1 MGRSAGQLKF
11 GSVGPYSLAYE
22 KDEHAGVIQQICS
35 SMMAAENWIN
45 QNRPADAIPFL
56 NQAESLYGSLTQDA
70 GYRACCEQ
78 INNTRYN
85 PVKAE
90 ADRRLRLAQQ
100 QSQQTERN
108 AAFSQGIQSMVGNTQ
123 AQVEAIRARNQ
134 AYMLPQMSMQ
144 SGGDSNLMLILGI
157 GGGVF
162 ALILIILLLR
172 R

>member
-1 MGRSAGQLKF
+1 MGKSAGQLKF

-22 KDEHAGVIQQICS
+22 KDEHAGIIQQICS

-78 INNTRYN
+78 LNNTRYN

-100 QSQQTERN
+100 QSQQAERN
-108 AAFSQGIQSMVGNTQ
+108 AAFSQGIQALTSGTQ
-123 AQVEAIRARNQ
+123 AQADAARARSQ
-134 AYMLPQMSMQ
+134 AYQPIMYQPPAS
-144 SGGDSNLMLILGI
+144 DSNLMLILGV

-162 ALILIILLLR
+162 ALLLLVLLLKR
-172 R
+172 